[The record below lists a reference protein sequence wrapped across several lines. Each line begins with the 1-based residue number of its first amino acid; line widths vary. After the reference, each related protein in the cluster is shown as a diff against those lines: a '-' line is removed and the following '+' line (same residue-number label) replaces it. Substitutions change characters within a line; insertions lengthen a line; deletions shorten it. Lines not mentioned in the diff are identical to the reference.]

1 MSAGSLRGLFQTPSA
16 PSALPEKP
24 SQFEPNQLLI
34 LIKTRVSGKWRR
46 TTPFTTCSTCLMKS
60 GASSNSC
67 VIFICIGH
75 MHRRCCNESRR
86 IKRSGASGEIRTLKH
101 LFLRQAAIP
110 IRARWH
116 MVHRGGFEPPR
127 PTRGDRV
134 TAGPF
139 RPGSRTCANLAEGRR
154 IERPSLI
161 TMPRFSGPVAGH
173 SAVPSAL
180 AESAGVEPTSLLRE
194 PLFSRQVPYRPAHS
208 PLNCQRTT
216 EFW

>member
-1 MSAGSLRGLFQTPSA
+1 MGERWLSVTGKVR
-16 PSALPEKP
+16 KP
-24 SQFEPNQLLI
+24 PLSIVGIHTIPPT
-34 LIKTRVSGKWRR
+34 IKLGIADACQPYRR
-46 TTPFTTCSTCLMKS
+46 KKT
-60 GASSNSC
+60 
-67 VIFICIGH
+67 
-75 MHRRCCNESRR
+75 
-86 IKRSGASGEIRTLKH
+86 GASGEIRTLKH

-161 TMPRFSGPVAGH
+161 TMPRFSGPVADH
-173 SAVPSAL
+173 SAGPSAWRRVRELNPL
-180 AESAGVEPTSLLRE
+180 ASCERPCLADKCLTVRPTLR
-194 PLFSRQVPYRPAHS
+194 
-208 PLNCQRTT
+208 
-216 EFW
+216 

>member
-1 MSAGSLRGLFQTPSA
+1 MGTHWTVLSY
-16 PSALPEKP
+16 ECK
-24 SQFEPNQLLI
+24 FEG
-34 LIKTRVSGKWRR
+34 RVSREGLTRER
-46 TTPFTTCSTCLMKS
+46 
-60 GASSNSC
+60 ASENHSPLETKLQ
-67 VIFICIGH
+67 VHAEDF
-75 MHRRCCNESRR
+75 
-86 IKRSGASGEIRTLKH
+86 GASGEIRTLKH

-161 TMPRFSGPVAGH
+161 TTLWFSGPVAGH
-173 SAVPSAL
+173 SAVPSAI
-180 AESAGVEPTSLLRE
+180 AESAVVEPASLLRE
-194 PLFSRQVPYRPAHS
+194 P
-208 PLNCQRTT
+208 
-216 EFW
+216 EFRKDD